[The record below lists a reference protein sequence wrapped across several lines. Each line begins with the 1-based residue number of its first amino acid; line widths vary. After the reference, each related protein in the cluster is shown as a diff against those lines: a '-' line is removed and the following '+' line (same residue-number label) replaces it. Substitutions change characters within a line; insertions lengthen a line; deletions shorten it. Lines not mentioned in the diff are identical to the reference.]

1 MSLVFHG
8 ESVSEELITLPH
20 NFGIGLSNRYV
31 LDLEAAWAASELN
44 EVIFKTKY

>member
-8 ESVSEELITLPH
+8 ESGSEELITLPN

-44 EVIFKTKY
+44 EVRFKTKC